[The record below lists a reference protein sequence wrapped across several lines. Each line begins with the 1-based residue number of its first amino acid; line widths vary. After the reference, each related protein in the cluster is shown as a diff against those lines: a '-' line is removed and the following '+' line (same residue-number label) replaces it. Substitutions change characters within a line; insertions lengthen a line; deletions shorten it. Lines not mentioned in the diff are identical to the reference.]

1 MNRVLNPKP
10 LSEIQAMRKLEEAG
24 DIKEQMGRVLA
35 LMESGQ
41 VSTDEMFVETVKM
54 MAEIMSVF
62 EQTTMELTTLIAMGG
77 GV

>member
-41 VSTDEMFVETVKM
+41 VSTDEMFIETVKM
-54 MAEIMSVF
+54 MAEIMSTF

>member
-35 LMESGQ
+35 LMESGR